1 MKYTAIA
8 TVVMVTEFDDED
20 LREDQTPDEWAEEAF
35 SEDFH
40 GPFEE
45 SHHKILITVLND

>member
-8 TVVMVTEFDDED
+8 TVVMVTSFDDED

-35 SEDFH
+35 DEEFY

-45 SHHKILITVLND
+45 AHHSIQITVVNP